1 MQNKLKA
8 ALAAGQSQRG
18 IWMSLSSPIVAEIVG
33 DAGFDWVLVDCE
45 HAPNDLPTLREQ
57 LQAMRGS
64 DSSLLARPP
73 WNDMVLIK
81 QFMDVGVQN
90 FIIPYIQTPQEARD
104 AVAATRYPPEGVR
117 GVAGGSRASNFGR
130 NKTYLKESNEAVTV
144 IVQVETMEAMNELE
158 EIAQV
163 PGVDGVF
170 IGPADLS
177 ASIGHLGD
185 IEHSEA
191 QSAIRDAAERLNA
204 IGVPSATLAFDP
216 DVAER
221 YIGYGYQMVCIGSD
235 QSCLMG
241 GLAGLHKRFM
251 PTV

>member
-1 MQNKLKA
+1 MQNKLKT
-8 ALAAGQSQRG
+8 ALATGQSQRG
-18 IWMSLSSPIVAEIVG
+18 IWMSLTSPMVAEIVG
-33 DAGFDWVLVDCE
+33 DAGFDWVLVDGE
-45 HAPNDLPTLREQ
+45 HAPNDLSTLRAQ

-81 QFMDVGVQN
+81 QFMDAGVQN
-90 FIIPYIQTPQEARD
+90 FIIPYVQNPQEARD

-177 ASIGHLGD
+177 ASMGHLGD

-191 QSAIRDAAERLNA
+191 QAAIRDAAERLKA

-216 DVAER
+216 DVADR
-221 YIGYGYQMVCIGSD
+221 YISYGYQMVCIGSD

-251 PTV
+251 SA

>member
-1 MQNKLKA
+1 MENALKT
-8 ALAAGQSQRG
+8 ALAAGKTQRG
-18 IWMSLSSPIVAEIVG
+18 IWMSLTSPMVAEIVG
-33 DAGFDWVLVDCE
+33 DAGFDWVLIDGE
-45 HAPNDLPTLREQ
+45 HSPNDLGSIRAQ

-64 DSSLLARPP
+64 TSAIMARPP

-81 QFMDVGVQN
+81 QYMDAGVQN
-90 FIIPYIQTPQEARD
+90 FIIPFVQNVAEAEA

-130 NKTYLKESNEAVTV
+130 VKEYLKESNDNVTV
-144 IVQVETMEAMNELE
+144 IVQVETMEAMEQIE
-158 EIAQV
+158 AIAKV

-177 ASIGHLGD
+177 ASMGHLGD
-185 IEHSEA
+185 IEHPEA
-191 QSAIRDAAERLNA
+191 QAAIKEAAERLNA
-204 IGVPSATLAFDP
+204 IGVPACTLAFDP

-221 YIGYGYQMVCIGSD
+221 YIGYGYQFVCVGSD

-241 GLAGLHKRFM
+241 GLAGLNGRFM
-251 PTV
+251 S